1 MSVYE
6 NMFVL
11 LVLIPLLPLATI
23 KYLSGFHESSLSGDV
38 ENGQKKRALHFGEDP
53 EHLGYYKICKIALA
67 LAENVL

>member
-6 NMFVL
+6 NMFVTGFNSI
-11 LVLIPLLPLATI
+11 VATI

-53 EHLGYYKICKIALA
+53 EHLGYYKICKMALA
-67 LAENVL
+67 LVENVL